1 MEVLE
6 APIMMLA
13 RCRIGDFKSTF
24 SEDIPR
30 ASEKRLAEH
39 RSARWL
45 LEQMLLVKGH
55 DVDSIEIRRDKNRA
69 PYLVWIEGTWRNEP
83 LPSISISH
91 SMGWAVVAISNSD
104 QWVGID
110 AEPHDRVIQENAFDL
125 MAKGEELQ
133 NLRSSPE
140 LAIQMWTA
148 KEAVQKAMHLGMN
161 LNPREIVIPI
171 EETET
176 ELSIENYKIQL
187 KMWKDNE
194 LSYALATRPSGRLPQ
209 TPEDAL
215 LDITRERMADGFN
228 IGCKTS
234 RGN

>member
-13 RCRIGDFKSTF
+13 RCRIGNFDSTLA
-24 SEDIPR
+24 EVIPR

-45 LEQMLLVKGH
+45 LEQMLLSKGF
-55 DVDSIEIRRDKNRA
+55 DIGSIEIRRDENRA
-69 PYLVWIEGTWRNEP
+69 PYLAWIEGTWRNEP

-91 SMGWAVVAISNSD
+91 SMGWAVVAISDSD

-110 AEPHDRVIQENAFDL
+110 AEPHDRTIQENAFDM
-125 MAKGEELQ
+125 MAKGEELET
-133 NLRSSPE
+133 LRLSPE

-161 LNPREIVIPI
+161 LNPREIAIPI
-171 EETET
+171 GKSESEI
-176 ELSIENYKIQL
+176 SIENSKIKL
-187 KMWKDNE
+187 KIWKDNE

>member
-6 APIMMLA
+6 APILMLA
-13 RCRIGDFKSTF
+13 RCRIGEYDSVLA
-24 SEDIPR
+24 EDIPR

-45 LEQMLLVKGH
+45 LEQMLRAQGY
-55 DVDSIEIRRDKNRA
+55 DVDSLEVLRDEHRA
-69 PYLVWIEGTWRNEP
+69 PYLSWIEGTWRNEP

-91 SMGWAVVAISNSD
+91 SMGWAVVALAEST

-110 AEPHDRVIQENAFDL
+110 AEPITRQIQHNAFDM
-125 MAKGEELQ
+125 MAKGDELERLQ
-133 NLRSSPE
+133 SSPE
-140 LAIQMWTA
+140 SAIRLWTA

-171 EETET
+171 AGSGSVI
-176 ELSIENYKIQL
+176 SIENSEIQL
-187 KMWKDNE
+187 NLWDDGE
-194 LSYALATRPSGRLPQ
+194 LIYALATRPSGELPR
-209 TPEDAL
+209 TAEDDL
-215 LDITRERMADGFN
+215 LDITRERMSDGFS
-228 IGCKTS
+228 IGCKTT